1 MSKTLILIPSR
12 MSATRLPGKPLLEIQ
27 GKSIISR
34 VYSLA
39 KDTNIGETFVATEDQ
54 EIYDNIKKYNGDVI
68 LTNKSK
74 TGSDRIFE
82 VYKIKY
88 L

>member
-1 MSKTLILIPSR
+1 MHFASQRRIKAIKMSKTLILIPSR

-39 KDTNIGETFVATEDQ
+39 KDTNIYSDETIHPIELIA
-54 EIYDNIKKYNGDVI
+54 
-68 LTNKSK
+68 KS
-74 TGSDRIFE
+74 
-82 VYKIKY
+82 YKI
-88 L
+88 